1 MDDYFYDWLYFG
13 FYPPHV
19 IVSYFVSQS
28 TLYVKYTTI
37 FPIYQK
43 ISLKKIFGLFGKS
56 EKSTF
61 VPVIGVEPII
71 LRLLRPLRMP
81 NSAIRAIFAER
92 VRFEL
97 TDLLDRQFSKLLV

>member
-1 MDDYFYDWLYFG
+1 MDDYFYDWHYFG

-43 ISLKKIFGLFGKS
+43 ISLKKIFGLFRKS

-61 VPVIGVEPII
+61 CTGN
-71 LRLLRPLRMP
+71 R
-81 NSAIRAIFAER
+81 IRTYNCMASKTTAYAKFRHTGIYAER

-97 TDLLDRQFSKLLV
+97 TDL